1 MKVIYRYYRAE
12 IYDKETEK
20 LIQVTTYLSMKNLLD
35 FISSFNSYTN
45 DFFFIKITPINKK
58 EKIWWIDDTEETD
71 IIFEENT

>member
-1 MKVIYRYYRAE
+1 MNVIYRYYRAE
-12 IYDKETEK
+12 IYDKKTEK

-45 DFFFIKITPINKK
+45 DYFFIKIIPTHKK

-71 IIFEENT
+71 IIFEENA